1 MLISPSLAYGARSRT
16 YNIRYQETDYGRSQ
30 GDNTTRN
37 EINTLSQENIVSDVP
52 IPILFGVKVSDL
64 EDTWGDAR
72 SEGRVHEGI
81 DILVPRGSL
90 IVSPTK
96 AIITSINA
104 GGNGGNYVFTANPGG
119 ERYYYAHLDS
129 FAEGLEE
136 GQVLEAGDL
145 IGYVGNTGNA
155 SGGPTH
161 LHFGIYQD
169 DHNALNPFLLLTL
182 EFSLQEKSEALEKI
196 LNDAPDSLL
205 LARTLVGL
213 YKNTFVEMN
222 INNIKLPAKVIQVLT
237 EIENK
242 ATEVLGIT
250 RTLRIGMQGDDV
262 KFLQTV
268 LGVSIDGSFGPK
280 TKAALIAFQ
289 IKKGLS
295 PDGVFGPKT
304 RAVLAEGNLPAGCT
318 KTTIYSILTGVK
330 CSFAN

>member
-1 MLISPSLAYGARSRT
+1 MLVFVPVAYGARSRT

-30 GDNTTRN
+30 ENSTLWN
-37 EINTLSQENIVSDVP
+37 AINALSQKSIVSNVP
-52 IPILFGVKVSDL
+52 IPLLFGVKVSDL

-81 DILVPRGSL
+81 DILAPRGSL
-90 IVSPTK
+90 IVSPTE
-96 AIITSINA
+96 AIVTSIGV

-129 FAEGLEE
+129 FADGLKEGQGLEP
-136 GQVLEAGDL
+136 GDL

-169 DHNALNPFLLLTL
+169 DHNALNPFTLLTL
-182 EFSLQEKSEALEKI
+182 EFSLQEKNDALEKI
-196 LNDAPDSLL
+196 LNDADDSLT

-213 YKNTFVEMN
+213 YKNTFIE
-222 INNIKLPAKVIQVLT
+222 IRTNNIKLPTEIIQVLSET
-237 EIENK
+237 EKK
-242 ATEVLGIT
+242 AEEVLGIS
-250 RTLRIGMQGDDV
+250 RTLKIGMTGEDV
-262 KFLQTV
+262 KLLQTV
-268 LGVSIDGSFGPK
+268 LGVSVDGSFGPK
-280 TKAALIAFQ
+280 TKSALIAFQ

-304 RAVLAEGNLPAGCT
+304 RAKLVEGNLPDGCT
-318 KTTIYSILTGVK
+318 KTTLYSPLTGIK
-330 CSFAN
+330 CSFVN